1 MAHITFALT
10 EDETEEIPDDFQ
22 PTQYG
27 VQWMDDVG
35 DMHLVPWSAFA
46 ELRWTP
52 TQPETAVIS
61 S

>member
-1 MAHITFALT
+1 MAQITFALREHGT
-10 EDETEEIPDDFQ
+10 KEIPDDF
-22 PTQYG
+22 
-27 VQWMDDVG
+27 QWMDDVG
-35 DMHLVPWSAFA
+35 DMHLVPWSAFT

>member
-1 MAHITFALT
+1 MAQITFALREHGT
-10 EDETEEIPDDFQ
+10 KEIPDDFQ

-35 DMHLVPWSAFA
+35 DMHLVPWSAFT

>member
-1 MAHITFALT
+1 MAQITLVNA
-10 EDETEEIPDDFQ
+10 EQGKEIPDDFQ

-27 VQWMDDVG
+27 LQWMG
-35 DMHLVPWSAFA
+35 DAGEMHLIPWSALT

-52 TQPETAVIS
+52 AQPETAVIS